1 MNVKKNLIVVF
12 LFNPIFKAIIQWSR
26 KPCCWIG
33 ETPMHSSDIQMELS
47 ELPENISNVDP
58 AEVELQS

>member
-1 MNVKKNLIVVF
+1 
-12 LFNPIFKAIIQWSR
+12 
-26 KPCCWIG
+26 
-33 ETPMHSSDIQMELS
+33 MHSSDIQMELS